1 MGEQI
6 DLLVRKLREE
16 GEAVQARL
24 AALPPAAWEMPVYTE
39 GETWKTRDIL
49 AHLVSAERGHQKLIA
64 NVAQG
69 GPGSPADLD
78 VDRYNRS
85 HVAALAGRA
94 PADLLADL
102 RAVRADTIA
111 LVAGLSDDDL
121 ARRGN
126 HPALGSDAALAD
138 FIRIVFM
145 HVKMHLRD
153 LTRALTE
160 AQRG

>member
-1 MGEQI
+1 MGEQV
-6 DLLVRKLREE
+6 DVLVHRLREE

-24 AALPPAAWEMPVYTE
+24 AALPLAAWDVPVYTE
-39 GETWKTRDIL
+39 DQVWKARDIL

-69 GPGSPADLD
+69 GPGSPAGFD
-78 VDRYNRS
+78 VNRYNRS
-85 HVAALAGRA
+85 HVAALADRA

-102 RAVRADTIA
+102 RAVRAGTIA
-111 LVAGLSDDDL
+111 LAAGLTDDDL

-126 HPALGSDAALAD
+126 HPALGENAALAD
-138 FIRIVFM
+138 FIRIVFV

-153 LTRALTE
+153 LTRALGE
-160 AQRG
+160 AQRS